1 MLIQSEASLPKEDVP
16 GRHGFEQIDSTSVLE
31 LMQSEVAAFCA
42 AKGWRK
48 DITFGDEIAL
58 LHSELSEALEAF
70 RDQGDAETLR
80 FGNEDHYSIV
90 KPDDVNVAAWLA
102 AGQVPKPIGVPSEFA
117 DVLIRLMDSCDR
129 HGIDLFAE
137 FRRKMDYNWT
147 RAYRHGGRA
156 L

>member
-1 MLIQSEASLPKEDVP
+1 MKVYSEAVEPRQDVP
-16 GRHGFEQIDSTSVLE
+16 GRHGFEEVTETSILM
-31 LMQSEVAAFCA
+31 LMQGEVAAFCH

-48 DITFGDEIAL
+48 DITFGEEIAL
-58 LHSELSEALEAF
+58 LHSECSEALEAF
-70 RDQGDAETLR
+70 RDQGVAELLEFR
-80 FGNEDHYSIV
+80 SADGYSRL
-90 KPDDVNVAAWLA
+90 KPDDPNALAWI
-102 AGQVPKPIGVPSEFA
+102 GDGKVPKPLGVASEFA

-137 FRRKMDYNWT
+137 FRKKMDYNWT